1 MESFGHLCPVIV
13 GLWVGE
19 IGEHYISWPDLNIL
33 YNSCMNQRFPLIF
46 CSSNILFYLSCYST
60 EHLILYVIYEF
71 FHLANQ
77 RNSFTVFDP
86 DVHLGSY
93 IIGRVRGR
101 TLLITNS
108 RILTPYIECKLIKY
122 SKTNLPK
129 FTFLMKKFL
138 KRKKLSENIF

>member
-1 MESFGHLCPVIV
+1 MI
-13 GLWVGE
+13 
-19 IGEHYISWPDLNIL
+19 
-33 YNSCMNQRFPLIF
+33 QRFPLIF
-46 CSSNILFYLSCYST
+46 CSSNILFNISCYST
-60 EHLILYVIYEF
+60 EHLILYLIYEF

-77 RNSFTVFDP
+77 RNSFAVFDP

-108 RILTPYIECKLIKY
+108 RILIPYIEWKLIKY

-138 KRKKLSENIF
+138 KKIKYTGKYAPQSWRNASPCCVECSPSPPGLRILMFLL